1 MAKSEPKSVYIDHP
15 SILQPAGL
23 KDHDNCPPPP
33 CTIFARNAYLRIN
46 QRYFPM
52 CQFLSR
58 LVVVAVAIL
67 TASCSSEPG
76 SLELSFQYNKQ
87 PGPGSNQYAV
97 WIENADGQV
106 VKTLYVTEFTAKG
119 RSRDGSKPARG
130 YTYRPSC
137 TPTWVQHV
145 GAESLTDQQIDAF
158 TGPRLPRAASRPSPG
173 TSPTRTIGP
182 WPRAPI
188 ASILRLL
195 TTAPAS

>member
-1 MAKSEPKSVYIDHP
+1 
-15 SILQPAGL
+15 
-23 KDHDNCPPPP
+23 
-33 CTIFARNAYLRIN
+33 
-46 QRYFPM
+46 M

-58 LVVVAVAIL
+58 LVVIAVAFL
-67 TASCSSEPG
+67 TASCSSDPG

-145 GAESLTDQQIDAF
+145 VAESLTDQQIDAF
-158 TGPRLPRAASRPSPG
+158 TGATPAQSGVQTFTWDFTDQDNRPVVKG
-173 TSPTRTIGP
+173 TYRFYIEATYNGP
-182 WPRAPI
+182 
-188 ASILRLL
+188 SVV
-195 TTAPAS
+195 THTGTVTYGAPAGDIPVETSYIEASEDRKDMITDVKARLVH

>member
-1 MAKSEPKSVYIDHP
+1 
-15 SILQPAGL
+15 
-23 KDHDNCPPPP
+23 
-33 CTIFARNAYLRIN
+33 
-46 QRYFPM
+46 M

-58 LVVVAVAIL
+58 LVAVAVAIL

-130 YTYRPSC
+130 YTYRTSC

-158 TGPRLPRAASRPSPG
+158 TGATPAQSGVQTFTWDFTDQENRPVAKGVYRFYIEASEDRKDMITDVKARL
-173 TSPTRTIGP
+173 IH
-182 WPRAPI
+182 
-188 ASILRLL
+188 
-195 TTAPAS
+195 

>member
-1 MAKSEPKSVYIDHP
+1 
-15 SILQPAGL
+15 
-23 KDHDNCPPPP
+23 
-33 CTIFARNAYLRIN
+33 
-46 QRYFPM
+46 M

-58 LVVVAVAIL
+58 LILVAVAIL
-67 TASCSSEPG
+67 TASCSSDPG

-158 TGPRLPRAASRPSPG
+158 TGATPAQSGVQTFTWDFTDQDNQPVAKGTYRFYIEATYNGPSVVTHTG
-173 TSPTRTIGP
+173 TVTYG
-182 WPRAPI
+182 
-188 ASILRLL
+188 
-195 TTAPAS
+195 APAGDIPVETTYIEASEDRKDMITDVKARLVH

>member
-1 MAKSEPKSVYIDHP
+1 
-15 SILQPAGL
+15 
-23 KDHDNCPPPP
+23 
-33 CTIFARNAYLRIN
+33 
-46 QRYFPM
+46 M

-58 LVVVAVAIL
+58 LVLIAVAIL
-67 TASCSSEPG
+67 TASCSSDPG

-106 VKTLYVTEFTAKG
+106 VTTLYVTEFTAKG

-158 TGPRLPRAASRPSPG
+158 TGATPAQSGVQTFTWDFTDQDNRPVAKGTYRFYIEATYNGG

-182 WPRAPI
+182 WPKAPI
-188 ASILRLL
+188 ASTSRLP